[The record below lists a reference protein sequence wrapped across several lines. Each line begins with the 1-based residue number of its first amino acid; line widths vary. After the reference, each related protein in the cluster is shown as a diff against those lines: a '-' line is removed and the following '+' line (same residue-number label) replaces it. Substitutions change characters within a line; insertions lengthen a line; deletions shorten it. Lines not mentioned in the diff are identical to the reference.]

1 MAKIAAAFGSSHSI
15 MLVSERD
22 DWMHRYDTRDPT
34 LPYFDLKTGEPTT
47 YAAVLE
53 RAPAHGM
60 DLVTPER
67 MAARYDATE
76 AAMDRLRDEIAN
88 AKLDVLV
95 IIGDDQEELFRFTN
109 MPAIAVY
116 YGETIRNGAKTYPPP
131 EDWQTRAR
139 WRRLEDK
146 EDAQH
151 PCHPGLAL
159 HLIEGLNERGFDI
172 AAMKGLEPGQMAGHA
187 ISFIHYRYFRG
198 RKTVPVVP
206 ILVNTYYPPNAPT
219 PRRCV
224 QLGEAVAELI
234 RSFPGDLR
242 VGILASGGLSHF
254 IVDEPLDKEVLDAI
268 EANDIAHLA
277 ALDPRRLK
285 AGSSEIRC
293 WIAVA
298 AAVAKATKLKVSWQE
313 YIPVYRTK
321 AMTGI
326 GLGFLRWS

>member
-22 DWMHRYDTRDPT
+22 DWMYRYDTRDPT
-34 LPYFDLKTGEPTT
+34 LPYYDLKTGEPLA
-47 YAAVLE
+47 YATLLE
-53 RAPAHGM
+53 RAPAHGAE
-60 DLVTPER
+60 LVAPPR
-67 MAARYDATE
+67 MAERYDATE
-76 AAMDRLRDEIAN
+76 AAMDRMRAEIASAN
-88 AKLDVLV
+88 LDVLV
-95 IIGDDQEELFRFTN
+95 IIGDDQEELFQLTN

-116 YGETIRNGAKTYPPP
+116 YGDTIRNGAKGPKP
-131 EDWQTRAR
+131 EDWQQRAR
-139 WRRLEDK
+139 WRRLEDSG
-146 EDAQH
+146 DVH
-151 PCHPGLAL
+151 YPCHPKLAL

-172 AAMKGLEPGQMAGHA
+172 TAMKGLEPGQMAGHA
-187 ISFIHYRYFRG
+187 VSFIHYRYFRG
-198 RKTVPVVP
+198 RKPVPVVP

-219 PRRCV
+219 PKRCV

-234 RSFPGDLR
+234 QSFPDDLR

-254 IVDEPLDKEVLDAI
+254 IVDEPLDKDVLDAI
-268 EANDIAHLA
+268 KRNDIGFLA
-277 ALDPRRLK
+277 KLDPRRLK

-298 AAVAKATKLKVSWQE
+298 AAVAKATKLKVSWLE

>member
-22 DWMHRYDTRDPT
+22 DWMYRYDSRDPT
-34 LPYFDLKTGEPTT
+34 LPYYDLKTGEPTS

-53 RAPAHGM
+53 RAPAHGA
-60 DLVTPER
+60 DLVTPPK

-76 AAMDRLRDEIAN
+76 AAMDRMRDEIQSAN
-88 AKLDVLV
+88 LDALV
-95 IIGDDQEELFRFTN
+95 IIGDDQEELFQLTN
-109 MPAIAVY
+109 MPAIAIY
-116 YGETIRNGAKTYPPP
+116 YGDTIRNAGKGPMP
-131 EDWQTRAR
+131 EEWQARAR
-139 WRRLEDK
+139 WRRLEDSG
-146 EDAQH
+146 DVQH
-151 PCHPGLAL
+151 PCHPKLAL
-159 HLIEGLNERGFDI
+159 HLIEGLNGFGFDI

-198 RKTVPVVP
+198 RRTVPVVP
-206 ILVNTYYPPNAPT
+206 ILVNAYYPPNAPT
-219 PRRCV
+219 PKRCV
-224 QLGEAVAELI
+224 QLGAAVADLVK
-234 RSFPGDLR
+234 SFPDDMR

-254 IVDEPLDKEVLDAI
+254 IVDEALDHAVLDAI
-268 EANDIAHLA
+268 KSNDIGFLA
-277 ALDPRRLK
+277 GLDPRRLK

-298 AAVAKATKLKVSWQE
+298 AAVAKTDLKVSWQE